1 MLEQVVTAIQGSLD
15 EVFKVPIHGKAV
27 EKGLKLPA
35 IFVSLLPITTVP
47 FLERKGMHRLTVAV
61 DYVDDGLT
69 ARQIAGIHANLFKAL
84 RYVQDAEGHIYRG
97 WDIRQET
104 TEDNVP
110 QMIVSYAVIYDEVRD
125 REYVESL
132 LQSQYTTEI
141 PKGD

>member
-69 ARQIAGIHANLFKAL
+69 ARQIAGIHAKLFKAL

-125 REYVESL
+125 KEYVERL